1 MSKGDPGL
9 NSKSPHTLFI
19 SDLHLHQ
26 SRPEITS
33 LFKQFAEQDAIQAD
47 AVYILGDLFEFWYG
61 DDDDDPLNLE
71 IQDVL
76 AGITSSGTPVFFI
89 HGNRD
94 FLLGAGF
101 ERKTGIQ
108 CLAEE
113 TVIDLY
119 GTPTLVM
126 HGDTLC
132 TDDHEYMKF
141 REMVRN
147 PANQQAFMSMPLSE
161 RRKMATDIRQQS
173 QQAVQLKA
181 TDITDVNTQAVEE
194 AFRRNQ
200 VHQLIHGH
208 THRPA
213 IHDLTLN
220 AQSAQRIV
228 LGDWYDHG
236 SMLYVSPTALELR
249 SKACIA

>member
-1 MSKGDPGL
+1 MNKQ
-9 NSKSPHTLFI
+9 NPHTLFI

-26 SRPEITS
+26 SRPGITS
-33 LFKQFAEQDAIQAD
+33 IFRQFAEQDAVRAD
-47 AVYILGDLFEFWYG
+47 AVYILGDLFEFWHG

-71 IQDVL
+71 IQDIL
-76 AGITSSGTPVFFI
+76 ASITAAGTPVFFI

-94 FLLGAGF
+94 FLLGTGF
-101 ERKTGIQ
+101 ENKTGVQ

-119 GTPTLVM
+119 GTPTLIM

-147 PANQQAFMSMPLSE
+147 PANQKAFMAMPLSE

-173 QQAVQLKA
+173 QQSVQLKA
-181 TDITDVNTQAVEE
+181 ADITDVNVQAVEE

-208 THRPA
+208 THRPTV
-213 IHDLTLN
+213 HDLTIDQ
-220 AQSAQRIV
+220 QSAQRIV
-228 LGDWYDHG
+228 LGDWYHQG
-236 SMLYVSPTALELR
+236 SVLYVNPAGIELL
-249 SKACIA
+249 SKPLPQQST

>member
-1 MSKGDPGL
+1 MSSQD
-9 NSKSPHTLFI
+9 PHTLFI

-26 SRPEITS
+26 SRPGIND
-33 LFKQFAEQDAIQAD
+33 LFRQFAEQDAVRAD

-76 AGITSSGTPVFFI
+76 ASITAAGTPVFFI

-94 FLLGAGF
+94 FLLGTGF
-101 ERKTGIQ
+101 ENKAGVQ

-126 HGDTLC
+126 HGDSLC

-147 PANQQAFMSMPLSE
+147 PANQKAFMAMPLSE

-173 QQAVQLKA
+173 QQAMQLKA
-181 TDITDVNTQAVEE
+181 NDITDVNDQAVEQ

-200 VHQLIHGH
+200 VQRLIHGH

-213 IHDLTLN
+213 IHDLTID
-220 AQSAQRIV
+220 QHSAQRYV
-228 LGDWYDHG
+228 LGDWYDQG
-236 SMLYVSPTALELR
+236 SLLYASPTGLELR
-249 SKACIA
+249 NKPLSE

>member
-1 MSKGDPGL
+1 MNTQQPY
-9 NSKSPHTLFI
+9 TLFI
-19 SDLHLHQ
+19 SDLHLHA
-26 SRPEITS
+26 SRPDIKD
-33 LFKQFAEQDAIQAD
+33 LFRQFAEQDAAQAD
-47 AVYILGDLFEFWYG
+47 ALYILGDLFESWYG

-71 IQDVL
+71 IQEIL
-76 AGITSSGTPVFFI
+76 TGMTRNGLPVFFV

-94 FLLGAGF
+94 FLIGSGF
-101 ERKTGIQ
+101 EDKTGVQ

-119 GTPTLVM
+119 GTPTLIM

-132 TDDHEYMKF
+132 TDDIEYIKF

-147 PANQQAFMSMPLSE
+147 PANQQVFLAMPLAE

-173 QQAVQLKA
+173 QHATQLKPA
-181 TDITDVNTQAVEE
+181 EITDVNQQAVEA
-194 AFRRNQ
+194 AFKRNQ

-213 IHDLTLN
+213 IHDLTIDQHN
-220 AQSAQRIV
+220 VQRIV
-228 LGDWYDHG
+228 LGDWYSQG
-236 SMLYVSPTALELR
+236 SILYASPAGLELR
-249 SKACIA
+249 NKPTAQ

>member
-1 MSKGDPGL
+1 L
-9 NSKSPHTLFI
+9 NANDPHTLFI

-26 SRPEITS
+26 SRPGITG
-33 LFKQFAEQDAIQAD
+33 LFRQFVSQDATRAD

-76 AGITSSGTPVFFI
+76 ADLTATGTPVFFV

-94 FLLGAGF
+94 FLLGSGF
-101 ERKTGIQ
+101 EKKTGIQ

-113 TVIDLY
+113 TVINLY

-126 HGDTLC
+126 HGDSLC
-132 TDDHEYMKF
+132 TDDLEYMKF

-147 PANQQAFMSMPLSE
+147 PANQKAFMSMPLSE

-173 QQAVQLKA
+173 QQATQLKA
-181 TDITDVNTQAVEE
+181 TEITDVNAQAVEQ
-194 AFRRNQ
+194 AFRRNK
-200 VHQLIHGH
+200 VHRLIHGH

-213 IHDLTLN
+213 VHDLTIDQ
-220 AQSAQRIV
+220 QSAQRLV
-228 LGDWYDHG
+228 LGDWYDQG
-236 SMLYVSPTALELR
+236 SLLYASKAGLELR
-249 SKACIA
+249 NKPLSQ